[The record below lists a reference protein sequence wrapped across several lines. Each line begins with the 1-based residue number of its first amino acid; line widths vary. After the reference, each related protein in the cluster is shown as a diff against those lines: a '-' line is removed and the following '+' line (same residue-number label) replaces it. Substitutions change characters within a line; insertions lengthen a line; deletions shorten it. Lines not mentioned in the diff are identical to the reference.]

1 MFSKNRREVTMKAE
15 LERGGFKCIHRSRR
29 YSRALAARH
38 FEEHHAILF
47 VVGPALIL
55 HTGNGA
61 SSTQIFERSF

>member
-1 MFSKNRREVTMKAE
+1 MKAE
-15 LERGGFKCIHRSRR
+15 LERGGSRR

-38 FEEHHAILF
+38 FQEHHAILF

>member
-1 MFSKNRREVTMKAE
+1 MFSKNHREVTMKAE
-15 LERGGFKCIHRSRR
+15 LERGGSRR

-38 FEEHHAILF
+38 FQEHHAILF
-47 VVGPALIL
+47 VVGQALIL